1 MPLGKWGS
9 LVTSEAMGSRRAPR
23 GALVLMS
30 AVSLAALGLGVTSA
44 SAVEPKLV
52 VQSRTN
58 STTTLDVSWTEV
70 KGAAGYQ
77 VAYATDDKLK
87 KKVET
92 LADVQKGTD
101 ATITGLDAD
110 KTYYVQ
116 VTAVD
121 DKGAAVGDSAVVSA
135 KTTYQYPA
143 PGDIYATKVTDT
155 SMTLSWKSVGKA
167 PGYVLETSIK
177 GRETVATDTT
187 SVNLTG
193 LKAGEKYSF
202 KVRAGKGADE
212 LSPNSPSQ
220 SFTTSK
226 LAIAAPDHLT
236 QAKQG
241 STFLDLTW
249 DKVAGLS
256 EGQGYVVEYDPNDG
270 SFTKSTK
277 TGTVDGTSTRLK
289 GLKTDLTYYVRMWV
303 VDAKGKAISNRTD
316 YIVAKTRVPRGT
328 LQGQVSGSSSGDLE
342 AVAYDTKGQAALTVP
357 VSGGR
362 YELDV
367 RPGTYK
373 VQVVYVGQP
382 PKDKNDDDHNWVS
395 TFSHTSGT
403 GWTIGQGK
411 TYKVDEGEDQKVDD
425 IAVKHGNVVDGTVK
439 SGSTLIRDVDV
450 TAISGEGPG
459 KANQERE
466 VIGMARTDKDGHFLI
481 GGLPDGPYWFRFHYV
496 GGGKGYQT
504 LSDHRE
510 VEADLGLDVK
520 LAKN

>member
-1 MPLGKWGS
+1 
-9 LVTSEAMGSRRAPR
+9 MGSRRAPR

-30 AVSLAALGLGVTSA
+30 AVSLVALSLGVTSA

-58 STTTLDVSWTEV
+58 STTSLDVSWTEV

-77 VAYATDDKLK
+77 VAYSTDNDLK
-87 KKVET
+87 KKVQT

-110 KTYYVQ
+110 ETYYVQ

-143 PGDIYATKVTDT
+143 PGDIFATKVTNR
-155 SMTLSWKSVGKA
+155 SMTLSWKAVGKA
-167 PGYVLETSIK
+167 PGYIVETPLK
-177 GRETVATDTT
+177 GYETIETT
-187 SVNLTG
+187 TNSLNLSG
-193 LKAGEKYSF
+193 LKAGQKYAF
-202 KVRAGKGADE
+202 KVRAGKGKDA

-241 STFLDLTW
+241 STFLDLEW
-249 DKVAGLS
+249 DKVAGLKD
-256 EGQGYVVEYDPNDG
+256 GQGYVVQYDPVDG
-270 SFTKSTK
+270 SFKKSKT
-277 TGTVDGTSTRLK
+277 TGTISGTSTRLK
-289 GLKTDLTYYVRMWV
+289 GLKTDLTYYVRTWV

-328 LQGQVSGSSSGDLE
+328 LQGKVSGASSGDLE
-342 AVAYDTKGQAALTVP
+342 AVAYNTRGQAALAVP
-357 VSGGR
+357 VSDGR

-373 VQVVYVGQP
+373 VQLVYVGAP
-382 PKDKNDDDHNWVS
+382 PKDKNDDDHNWASAFV
-395 TFSHTSGT
+395 HTSGT

-411 TYKVDEGEDQKVDD
+411 AYKVDEGENQKVDD
-425 IAVKHGNVVDGTVK
+425 VAVKHGNVVYGTVK
-439 SGSTLIRDVDV
+439 SGKTEIRDVDV
-450 TAISGEGPG
+450 TAISGVGPG
-459 KANQERE
+459 KPKQERE
-466 VIGMARTDKDGHFLI
+466 IIGMARTDNDGRFVI
-481 GGLPDGPYWFRFHYV
+481 GGLPNGPYWFRFHYV
-496 GGGKGYQT
+496 GSGKGYKT
-504 LSDHRE
+504 LSDHRQ

-520 LAKN
+520 LAKNK

>member
-1 MPLGKWGS
+1 MPLEKWGS
-9 LVTSEAMGSRRAPR
+9 QVTSGTMGSRRAPR

-30 AVSLAALGLGVTSA
+30 AVSLVALSLGVTSA

-58 STTTLDVSWTEV
+58 STTSLDVSWTEV
-70 KGAAGYQ
+70 KGAAGYK
-77 VAYATDDKLK
+77 VAYSTDDGLK
-87 KKVET
+87 KKVQT

-143 PGDIYATKVTDT
+143 PGDIFATKVTNR
-155 SMTLSWKSVGKA
+155 SMTLSWKAVGKA
-167 PGYVLETSIK
+167 PGYIVETPLK
-177 GRETVATDTT
+177 GYETIETT
-187 SVNLTG
+187 TNSLNLSG
-193 LKAGEKYSF
+193 LKAGQKYAF
-202 KVRAGKGADE
+202 KVRAGKGKDA

-226 LAIAAPDHLT
+226 LAIAAPDNLT

-241 STFLDLTW
+241 STFLDLEW
-249 DKVAGLS
+249 NKVAGLKD
-256 EGQGYVVEYDPNDG
+256 GQGYVVQYDPVDG
-270 SFTKSTK
+270 SFKKSRT
-277 TGTVDGTSTRLK
+277 TGTISGTSTRLK
-289 GLKTDLTYYVRMWV
+289 GLKTDLTYYVRTWV

-328 LQGQVSGSSSGDLE
+328 LQGNVSGAPSGDLQ
-342 AVAYDTKGQAALTVP
+342 AVAYDSKGQAALTVP
-357 VSGGR
+357 VDDGR

-373 VQVVYVGQP
+373 VQILYVGT
-382 PKDKNDDDHNWVS
+382 KDDFVS
-395 TFSHTSGT
+395 TFASTSGS

-411 TYKVDEGEDQKVDD
+411 SYRVDEGENQKVDD
-425 IAVKHGNVVDGTVK
+425 VDIKNGNVVKGTVK
-439 SGSTLIRDVDV
+439 SGKTLIRDVDV
-450 TAISGEGPG
+450 TAISGVGPG
-459 KANQERE
+459 KPKQERE
-466 VIGMARTDKDGHFLI
+466 VLGMARTDAKGEFTI
-481 GGLPDGPYWFRFHYV
+481 PGLADGPYWFRYHYV
-496 GGGKGYQT
+496 GSGKGYKT
-504 LSDHRE
+504 LSQHLE
-510 VEADLGLDVK
+510 VKADLGLKVT
-520 LAKN
+520 LAKNK